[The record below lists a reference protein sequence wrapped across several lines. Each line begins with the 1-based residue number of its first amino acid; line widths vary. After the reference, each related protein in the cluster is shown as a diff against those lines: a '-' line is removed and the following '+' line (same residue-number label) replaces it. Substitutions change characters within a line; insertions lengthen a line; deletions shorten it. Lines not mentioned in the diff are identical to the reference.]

1 MAILQDQF
9 HDRGYGTGQIQRKA
23 RRPLFPS
30 SINESE
36 EENKIKEYQM
46 IPFLKER
53 TRTVFKSSG
62 ENKKFPSHNSWKEQ
76 KNLFILST
84 YIFIKDFFCVEF
96 FFYSF

>member
-9 HDRGYGTGQIQRKA
+9 HDAGCGIGQIQRKA

-30 SINESE
+30 SINERVE
-36 EENKIKEYQM
+36 KNKIKEYQV

-53 TRTVFKSSG
+53 TSTVLWSLG

-76 KNLFILST
+76 KKSIFILST
-84 YIFIKDFFCVEF
+84 FIS
-96 FFYSF
+96 Y

>member
-9 HDRGYGTGQIQRKA
+9 HDTGYGTEQIQRKA

-36 EENKIKEYQM
+36 EKNKIKEYQV

-62 ENKKFPSHNSWKEQ
+62 EKKNSLHIILGKNK

-84 YIFIKDFFCVEF
+84 FIFIKYLFL
-96 FFYSF
+96 